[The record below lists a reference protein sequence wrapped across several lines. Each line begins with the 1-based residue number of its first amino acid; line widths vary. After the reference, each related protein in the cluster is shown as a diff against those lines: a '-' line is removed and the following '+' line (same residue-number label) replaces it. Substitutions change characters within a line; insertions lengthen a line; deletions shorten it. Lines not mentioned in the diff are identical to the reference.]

1 MTSKFPSVDFHEV
14 GRAVSLE
21 RVLDRL
27 GVLGT
32 LNGRGRKRR
41 GPCPIHHGSRPDQF
55 HVDLDLGVWHCFGN
69 CNRGGDSIGL
79 VAGVENVSLAE
90 AARMIVD
97 WFGLSAND
105 VAAIK
110 RRSPMAGNQTP
121 AFKVFVV
128 EERENNEDSFW
139 TRIGSAW
146 AHKDGKGYNIVLSA
160 LPVNGRVVMR
170 ANDDDAEDEPAKK
183 KQKQAVR

>member
-1 MTSKFPSVDFHEV
+1 MTSKFPSIDFHEV

-69 CNRGGDSIGL
+69 CNRGGDCIGL
-79 VAGVENVSLAE
+79 VASVENVSLTD

-105 VAAIK
+105 VAANK

-160 LPVNGRVVMR
+160 LPINGRIVMR